1 MANWR
6 TRFAKD
12 EKTIGS
18 WDLDNGKG
26 GYNSVIVHIERFFE
40 AEFVSQMGK
49 ENKTYAQLREFKKP
63 MIMNKTNFK
72 RCGQFFDST
81 DDADYIGKPIVLGV
95 EKAPDPQGGKGA
107 KVDALRFSTRPLPV
121 QTPTKP
127 PIDDENFPKAIASVK
142 SGAMTVEKLK
152 ETRSLTPEQIKQLD
166 EISK

>member
-26 GYNSVIVHIERFFE
+26 GYNPIIVHIERFFE

-49 ENKTYAQLREFKKP
+49 EYKTYAQLREFKKP

-72 RCGQFFDST
+72 RCSQFFNST

-95 EKAPDPQGGKGA
+95 EQVPDPQGGKGA
-107 KVDALRFSTRPLPV
+107 KVDGLRFSSRPLP
-121 QTPTKP
+121 QSKP
-127 PIDDENFPKAIASVK
+127 KPVITDEAFPKALASVQA
-142 SGAMTVEKLK
+142 GAMTIDKIK
-152 ETRSLTPEQIKQLD
+152 EMYDVTPEQLKQLN
-166 EISK
+166 EI

>member
-26 GYNSVIVHIERFFE
+26 GYNSVIVHIEKFFE
-40 AEFVSQMGK
+40 AEFISQMGK
-49 ENKTYAQLREFKKP
+49 EVKTYAQLREFKKP
-63 MIMNKTNFK
+63 MIFNKTNFK
-72 RCGQFFDST
+72 RCSTFFGSM
-81 DDADYIGKPIVLGV
+81 DDDDYIGKPIVLGV
-95 EKAPDPQGGKGA
+95 EQVPDPQGGKGA
-107 KVDALRFSTRPLPV
+107 KVDGLRFSTRPLPV
-121 QTPTKP
+121 QQPTKP

-142 SGAMTVEKLK
+142 SGAMTLEKLK

-166 EISK
+166 AI